1 MQRFTGYRNHFQTI
15 SQSIHINMNALA
27 NCLKVIAVPGEALH
41 IKISHQ
47 GKDPTQGVGYLD
59 DGTMIVVENGSD
71 SIGEDI
77 DVVVSR
83 VIQTGTGR
91 ILFAKKI

>member
-1 MQRFTGYRNHFQTI
+1 
-15 SQSIHINMNALA
+15 MNALA

-41 IKISHQ
+41 VKLSHQ

-59 DGTMIVVENGSD
+59 DGTMIVVESSSNF
-71 SIGEDI
+71 IGKSL
-77 DVVVSR
+77 DVVVAR
-83 VIQTGTGR
+83 VIQTASGR